1 MIIQNILA
9 VASDQDQRLPVPRHF
24 ILRTAR
30 TFLCIALLL
39 ISEISGQSLGFRIA
53 DQDSAATARGNAF
66 VATANTPSAIYY
78 NPAGLIQ
85 LTNPIAYAGIYG
97 ISLGSEYTSP
107 TGATIDTKN
116 KPKAVPHFY
125 YGSPVKGENLAWGIG
140 MYSPYGLGFEWPAN
154 PTFGPLVGQIT
165 YLTFAPA
172 FAWKPFEN
180 LTFGGALNI
189 NYADAI
195 LQQDIVIAAGNNR
208 FEGDDTDIGF
218 NVGIL
223 YQPHPKHSFGINYR
237 APTSMNFTGTAR
249 NTGIFAGTSTATARI
264 PFPRNIVAGWSYRP
278 TPKWN
283 LEFNADWTEW
293 DQLTTVIFNQA
304 PALGGAIGIPFNWQ
318 DSWFFEWG
326 VTRHLNDGWRVSGGY
341 IFSENSVP
349 DLNFHPLIPDS
360 DRHIFSFGI
369 GRTKGKWRLDT
380 AYQLAWGPARDVTAQ
395 ALTIPFPPP
404 PANPSGRDKFLS
416 HAHTFSI
423 GHEF

>member
-1 MIIQNILA
+1 MITQNRLA
-9 VASDQDQRLPVPRHF
+9 AIANQDQRLPMPRRRN
-24 ILRTAR
+24 LQVAR
-30 TFLCIALLL
+30 TLSCIAALLF
-39 ISEISGQSLGFRIA
+39 SAASGRALGFRIA

-66 VATANTPSAIYY
+66 VATADSPSAIYY

-97 ISLGSEYTSP
+97 ISLGSHYTSP
-107 TGATIDTKN
+107 TGVKFDTKN

-125 YGSPVKGENLAWGIG
+125 YAAPAGGIKDLAWGIG

-154 PTFGPLVGQIT
+154 PTFGPMQGQIT
-165 YLTFAPA
+165 HLTFAPA

-195 LQQDIVIAAGNNR
+195 LQQNILLAAGNNR

-223 YQPHPKHSFGINYR
+223 YQPHPKHSFGVNYR

-249 NTGIFAGTSTATARI
+249 NTGIAVGTSVATARI
-264 PFPRNIVAGWSYRP
+264 PFPRNMVFGWSYRP

-293 DQLTTVIFNQA
+293 DQLTTVLFNQSA
-304 PALGGAIGIPFNWQ
+304 ALGGTAAIPFNWQ

-326 VTRHLNDGWRVSGGY
+326 ATRYFDSGWRVSGGY

-360 DRHIFSFGI
+360 DRHIFSFGT
-369 GRTKGKWRLDT
+369 GRTSGKWRWDA
-380 AYQLAWGPARDVTAQ
+380 AYQLAWGPSRTVAAS
-395 ALTIPFPPP
+395 ALVFPVA
-404 PANPSGRDKFLS
+404 ANPSGRYKFLS
-416 HAHTFSI
+416 HALTFTI